1 MVFFITGASSF
12 IGIEICRYL
21 TDCGHRVIAISRRNN
36 EQLQEIAAGGRLR
49 VLRVDMKHL
58 ADLAEVERAD
68 VFIHLAWAGTSRE
81 DRNDP
86 AIQQENL
93 QFSLESV
100 RLASQIG
107 CVLYM
112 DAGSQAEYGIVEG
125 PVSEETTCNP
135 LTAYG
140 KNKLLMYRK
149 TAVLTEALGLKYIH
163 LRIFS
168 VYGENDH
175 ADTLIMSSLRK
186 LMAGEPV
193 VLRSGGQMWNYV
205 YVKDVARQ
213 MGELAVFAVK
223 EEGFLS
229 PQVYHIAS
237 DDSRKL
243 MDFVVAMK
251 HVTGSSS
258 ELHFGGY
265 EKGKDVYL
273 DPSVTKT
280 GSVVKPVSMWI
291 FEDVIKEMASLVR
304 QELT

>member
-149 TAVLTEALGLKYIH
+149 TAVLTEALRLKYIH

-265 EKGKDVYL
+265 EKGKDVYME
-273 DPSVTKT
+273 PSVTKT